1 MLICVSVN
9 VFNKL
14 HDLRLPLSCT
24 CTSWSRQCFSWL
36 KGRAAHTHSV
46 GQHGWRQ
53 LGGRLSKYGQNE
65 SGTFTSSALRCV
77 CVYLRL
83 CSFSGEAQQVLTG
96 PSSSPHSPYKPC
108 FFVWMLG
115 TVCACQQAWSALCGS
130 DVNVID
136 SQAVTRAIES
146 SCGKRETLEPHS
158 FQPWGGEG
166 DKNRERE
173 NPNRLKGYTGTLF
186 E

>member
-1 MLICVSVN
+1 MICVSVN

-14 HDLRLPLSCT
+14 HDLRLPLSCCT
-24 CTSWSRQCFSWL
+24 CTSLCVISVHVCVASWFSAAQCFSWL
-36 KGRAAHTHSV
+36 KGRAARTHTV

-83 CSFSGEAQQVLTG
+83 CRFSGEAQQVLTG

-115 TVCACQQAWSALCGS
+115 TVYVCASRLDLLCVG
-130 DVNVID
+130 
-136 SQAVTRAIES
+136 
-146 SCGKRETLEPHS
+146 LM
-158 FQPWGGEG
+158 
-166 DKNRERE
+166 
-173 NPNRLKGYTGTLF
+173 LM
-186 E
+186 